1 MVRCS
6 FGPGT
11 KELKKLL
18 TNKNQNIQ
26 LYIDSSM
33 QASWEKSIKIY
44 IYIYNY
50 IYMYRERQ
58 REKKKREKKPVHPF
72 FLPVYECAAPTQ
84 EPILGFLG

>member
-44 IYIYNY
+44 IYI
-50 IYMYRERQ
+50 
-58 REKKKREKKPVHPF
+58 
-72 FLPVYECAAPTQ
+72 
-84 EPILGFLG
+84 